1 MKDRGMGGKICKAW
15 LGMGLLAVVLA
26 GCQESSMRR
35 KTEVLTGTCLGF
47 EHIGLNVS
55 DPQASADWYCK
66 NLGMQVV
73 RNSSPTAFFLA
84 DAGRHMMLEIYH
96 NAQAPVPDYES
107 IQVLSV
113 HLSFMADH
121 LEVFRA
127 RLMAA
132 GARPVGDVTTSAN
145 GDKVANLRDPWG
157 VPLQFVQRAEPMLG
171 PAKAGAASRRAPQ
184 RGPAGSK
191 S

>member
-1 MKDRGMGGKICKAW
+1 MGRGVCKAW
-15 LGMGLLAVVLA
+15 LGMGLLGVVLA
-26 GCQESSMRR
+26 GCQESSMQQH
-35 KTEVLTGTCLGF
+35 KTETWTGVCLGF

-66 NLGMQVV
+66 NMGMKVV
-73 RNSSPTAFFLA
+73 RNPSPTTFFVA
-84 DAGRHMMLEIYH
+84 DAARHMMLELYH
-96 NAQAPVPDYES
+96 NPQAPVPDYES

-113 HLSFMADH
+113 HLSFMVDH

-132 GARPVGDVTTSAN
+132 GARPVGDATTSAN

-184 RGPAGSK
+184 SGPAGSK